1 MQPGT
6 FMMRFGVIVLL
17 GPVALLISLLSWS
30 IAPFAFCFIGGLILS
45 IPFTLQIN
53 AEKAKFISIAENTQ
67 LSFNPEYP
75 FMGEWNPSSP
85 ILWGKVGNNDCIV
98 WFRKEPYL
106 HRSWADYKLE
116 SRKNSNLVFDIMLSR
131 PIGLDLNIYPQN
143 LLSTL
148 SEKAKH
154 GLFTKVQDIEIGVP
168 AFDSAFRIQ
177 ARDQDL
183 VKHFLNPDRLNSIF
197 GYYHFIDTNVKL
209 AFSTT
214 ISDDRIST
222 ICNLHTSRI
231 DPNVA
236 TSVIIAMSQLA
247 EQINQ

>member
-1 MQPGT
+1 
-6 FMMRFGVIVLL
+6 
-17 GPVALLISLLSWS
+17 
-30 IAPFAFCFIGGLILS
+30 
-45 IPFTLQIN
+45 
-53 AEKAKFISIAENTQ
+53 
-67 LSFNPEYP
+67 
-75 FMGEWNPSSP
+75 MGEWNPSSP

-197 GYYHFIDTNVKL
+197 GYYHFIDANVKL

-222 ICNLHTSRI
+222 VCNVHTSRI

-236 TSVIIAMSQLA
+236 TSVMIAMSQLA

>member
-1 MQPGT
+1 M
-6 FMMRFGVIVLL
+6 
-17 GPVALLISLLSWS
+17 
-30 IAPFAFCFIGGLILS
+30 C
-45 IPFTLQIN
+45 
-53 AEKAKFISIAENTQ
+53 
-67 LSFNPEYP
+67 
-75 FMGEWNPSSP
+75 
-85 ILWGKVGNNDCIV
+85 
-98 WFRKEPYL
+98 
-106 HRSWADYKLE
+106 
-116 SRKNSNLVFDIMLSR
+116 
-131 PIGLDLNIYPQN
+131 IYPQN

-154 GLFTKVQDIEIGVP
+154 GLFNKVQDIEIGVP

-197 GYYHFIDTNVKL
+197 GYYHFIDANVKL

-222 ICNLHTSRI
+222 VCNVHTSRI

-236 TSVIIAMSQLA
+236 TSVMIAMSQLA